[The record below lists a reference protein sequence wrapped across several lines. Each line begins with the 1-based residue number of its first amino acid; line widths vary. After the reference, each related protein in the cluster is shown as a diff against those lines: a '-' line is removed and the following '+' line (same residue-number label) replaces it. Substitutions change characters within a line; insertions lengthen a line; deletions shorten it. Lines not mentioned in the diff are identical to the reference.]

1 MIFLYD
7 DIYIWWY
14 SIRAYDLKYAP
25 FHPLYWSIRVFTRVP
40 STNIHSLSMSGRTE
54 EAHSL
59 NDSLRIFNLIINSE
73 LERNDVCWFESSRTE
88 QSLYMFNSVCSVCML
103 KILKNT
109 FSTSS
114 ITCTYLPAPERVLK
128 KVYIIYTLYIYFYR
142 TLLTKEATLMLVRMM
157 IQMIQV
163 IIQELFRF
171 FCCCF
176 YCYNKSVQTMKCILC
191 RLYNAYYT
199 DYEMH
204 TLQTMQCILWHRAFL
219 NVDHFPS
226 SN

>member
-1 MIFLYD
+1 MMCV
-7 DIYIWWY
+7 
-14 SIRAYDLKYAP
+14 DLKA
-25 FHPLYWSIRVFTRVP
+25 RV
-40 STNIHSLSMSGRTE
+40 
-54 EAHSL
+54 L
-59 NDSLRIFNLIINSE
+59 NSH
-73 LERNDVCWFESSRTE
+73 C
-88 QSLYMFNSVCSVCML
+88 VCSTVCARCACWKYW
-103 KILKNT
+103 KIL

-191 RLYNAYYT
+191 RLCNAYYT
-199 DYEMH
+199 DYAMH
-204 TLQTMQCILWHRAFL
+204 PLASRVLECRPFSIIKL
-219 NVDHFPS
+219 ND
-226 SN
+226 